1 MVINSLNRQHVTR
14 DRAIREGEG
23 LFLWEPHSTLVGTAI
38 SNQRWVLGSIST
50 RTWKIRSGSQLLWLI
65 TWSLGWGK
73 GTHLCFLH
81 ALMPLLFRW
90 RENQYLTQ
98 RANLA
103 APWGSVSLSCL
114 PEEDIFCR
122 LWPRSAMT
130 AAALWVFYAKE
141 IIFAVGSVWS
151 TFSFLFPSCHVPT
164 FLLNQNPF
172 PGDHLRTHSKSA

>member
-65 TWSLGWGK
+65 TWSPGWGK

-90 RENQYLTQ
+90 REKSISNTESESSSTVRQCFSLMPARRRYILQAVAKKCNDCCCLVGFLCKGDNFCSRVRMKYL
-98 RANLA
+98 LF
-103 APWGSVSLSCL
+103 PLPLLSCSHLFIKSEPL
-114 PEEDIFCR
+114 PR
-122 LWPRSAMT
+122 RS
-130 AAALWVFYAKE
+130 
-141 IIFAVGSVWS
+141 
-151 TFSFLFPSCHVPT
+151 P
-164 FLLNQNPF
+164 
-172 PGDHLRTHSKSA
+172 

>member
-1 MVINSLNRQHVTR
+1 MVINSLNRQHVTG
-14 DRAIREGEG
+14 DREIREGEG
-23 LFLWEPHSTLVGTAI
+23 LSLWEPHSTCVGTAI

-90 RENQYLTQ
+90 RKNQYPTQ

-103 APWGSVSLSCL
+103 ALWGSVSLMPAWRRYILQAVAKKCNDCCWL
-114 PEEDIFCR
+114 VDFLCKGDNFCSR
-122 LWPRSAMT
+122 VHMKYL
-130 AAALWVFYAKE
+130 
-141 IIFAVGSVWS
+141 
-151 TFSFLFPSCHVPT
+151 LFPLPLLSCPHLFIKP
-164 FLLNQNPF
+164 NPF